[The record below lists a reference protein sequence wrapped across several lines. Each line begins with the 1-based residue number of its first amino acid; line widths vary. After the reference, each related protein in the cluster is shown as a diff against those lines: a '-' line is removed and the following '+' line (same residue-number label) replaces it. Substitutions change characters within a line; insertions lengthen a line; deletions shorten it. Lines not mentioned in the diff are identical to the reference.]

1 MTSMG
6 HVHLPKLTDLPELWI
21 YWNLS
26 DSLEIPS
33 DSLRSSPTKVG
44 NLKINFL
51 RILTHVVERNGTS
64 HLWRVP
70 SWDGTQKLDDFF
82 FVFSIR
88 PSTRC
93 YILQKRKT
101 SKKKHDFG
109 RSEVRQVLQSLSGH
123 GTLYRIMNYGRII
136 SVYYL
141 SCERTVE
148 VRQRFYVPLLQGF
161 NFPVRSRDFHQ
172 FPFLHLWSSPH
183 SLRPCIEEIQE
194 SPKKKSLVV
203 QGRHVTQQVWK
214 AIPPVPVL
222 DGGGVHRCGGSNRWD
237 PPSSRTF
244 PCVLRIPPTFECVLR
259 VPSTF
264 VEHLRVS

>member
-1 MTSMG
+1 VTCT
-6 HVHLPKLTDLPELWI
+6 VLRRYT
-21 YWNLS
+21 
-26 DSLEIPS
+26 EIG
-33 DSLRSSPTKVG
+33 R
-44 NLKINFL
+44 
-51 RILTHVVERNGTS
+51 
-64 HLWRVP
+64 
-70 SWDGTQKLDDFF
+70 FF

-203 QGRHVTQQVWK
+203 QGRHVTQQV
-214 AIPPVPVL
+214 
-222 DGGGVHRCGGSNRWD
+222 
-237 PPSSRTF
+237 
-244 PCVLRIPPTFECVLR
+244 
-259 VPSTF
+259 
-264 VEHLRVS
+264 